1 MQGYYA
7 DPSRRGNELN
17 ANSYNGGGLPVDSEW
32 DYRGNL
38 TYWSLVA
45 DGVFGMNDLIDVV
58 EVDYLGN
65 ASYFRIPFDKFKT
78 VQIPTNDV
86 SDKISES
93 RATSN
98 VQSFY
103 LTLEE
108 VGALYQDSLENWES
122 LNDDQHLSYCGL
134 HSTNSDTSEYYDATT
149 AGCNNA
155 NQLKDMPVLQ
165 IGEGVVSYP
174 FYTTPYFYTP
184 RKFVGRIYVE
194 SIECPTFSPTTAPS
208 DAPSSNSTT
217 SPSLPISQP
226 ASSLTPTDSYI
237 DAIPNGCHRFIST
250 DAEYSNF
257 TNTTSASYGI
267 IFPVQTNDEDADG
280 VWVTSLGFHVDF
292 NQLVSFSP
300 DDDGTIDYEVYKLRE
315 EGYYADPDRNS
326 DGTPQDYDYRGNFT
340 QWKLVAS
347 GTVSKSF
354 LSFYSYNNNQGESE
368 VGTHFYQIPWDRFEP
383 TYIPSNGDVQSFY
396 LTLNSGSLVYRELS
410 QKQSIGKIQ
419 KDDNYQ
425 RNYEGPSHPPFL
437 LIGEVVI
444 GYPFNTMP
452 FLYTPKQF
460 VGKIY
465 YQIECPSENPSISPS
480 EPPSIS
486 LHPSPM
492 LTFQP
497 SEAPT
502 RVSSETPSFQ
512 PSISMKPHS
521 TINSSTTASSLTN
534 SWRLLIQWFMLGLL
548 SIKIAVGS

>member
-1 MQGYYA
+1 MMISIYH
-7 DPSRRGNELN
+7 
-17 ANSYNGGGLPVDSEW
+17 
-32 DYRGNL
+32 
-38 TYWSLVA
+38 
-45 DGVFGMNDLIDVV
+45 I
-58 EVDYLGN
+58 VDYI
-65 ASYFRIPFDKFKT
+65 R
-78 VQIPTNDV
+78 QIVTRQNIMMQQQLAVTMPTN
-86 SDKISES
+86 SKICLFFKSVKELS
-93 RATSN
+93 RIHST
-98 VQSFY
+98 
-103 LTLEE
+103 
-108 VGALYQDSLENWES
+108 
-122 LNDDQHLSYCGL
+122 QHLTFTHQGSLSAGYTLNPLNVPHFLQQQL
-134 HSTNSDTSEYYDATT
+134 HRMRH
-149 AGCNNA
+149 
-155 NQLKDMPVLQ
+155 LP
-165 IGEGVVSYP
+165 IGP
-174 FYTTPYFYTP
+174 HHHL
-184 RKFVGRIYVE
+184 
-194 SIECPTFSPTTAPS
+194 
-208 DAPSSNSTT
+208 
-217 SPSLPISQP
+217 LPISQP

-250 DAEYSNF
+250 DDEYFNF

-280 VWVTSLGFHVDF
+280 VWVTSLGFHIDF
-292 NQLVSFSP
+292 NQLVPFSSE
-300 DDDGTIDYEVYKLRE
+300 DDGTIDYEVYTLRE

-425 RNYEGPSHPPFL
+425 RNYEGPSQPPFL

-444 GYPFNTMP
+444 GYPFNIMP